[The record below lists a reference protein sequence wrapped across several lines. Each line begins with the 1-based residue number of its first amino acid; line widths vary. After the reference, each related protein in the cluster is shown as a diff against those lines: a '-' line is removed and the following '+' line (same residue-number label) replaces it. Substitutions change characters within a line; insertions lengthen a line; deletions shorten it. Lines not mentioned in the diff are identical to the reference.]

1 MFAPLD
7 FRPFAANTLRRK
19 GSIAVQTRPCSGYLK
34 PFSGGKRMPVY
45 EFECKKCKQIFEV
58 VMTMAE
64 ATLKKVV
71 CPICACEDVEKQFSP
86 FAAVTAKK
94 S

>member
-1 MFAPLD
+1 
-7 FRPFAANTLRRK
+7 
-19 GSIAVQTRPCSGYLK
+19 
-34 PFSGGKRMPVY
+34 MPVY
-45 EFECKKCKQIFEV
+45 EFECKKCSQIFEV

-64 ATLKKVV
+64 AVIAKVI
-71 CPICACEDVEKQFSP
+71 CPICTGEDVQQQFSP

>member
-1 MFAPLD
+1 LKQGE
-7 FRPFAANTLRRK
+7 K
-19 GSIAVQTRPCSGYLK
+19 GFDPGVRDQIPEVNN
-34 PFSGGKRMPVY
+34 MPVY
-45 EFECKKCKQIFEV
+45 EFECKNCKQIFEV

-64 ATLKKVV
+64 AALEKMV
-71 CPICACEDVEKQFSP
+71 CPICNCEDVQQQFSP